1 MLQVGYKNV
10 SGRLGF
16 RPLRNLPR
24 HRVVFSELAV
34 DEQNTFKLQFPQSTF
49 VSIPSGLE
57 LLHRGFPFAFHFF
70 VTESA
75 EAHTP
80 ALENDNLYRWLTLLV
95 DNFPGFRVSTIALTR
110 MGGFIVEGDADILL
124 AGEELGEDIFAEG
137 NVVGGGLTAVLD

>member
-1 MLQVGYKNV
+1 MNKCSKLAAK
-10 SGRLGF
+10 SLAGRLGF

-24 HRVVFSELAV
+24 HRVVFSELAI

-57 LLHRGFPFAFHFF
+57 FLHRGFPFAFHFF

-80 ALENDNLYRWLTLLV
+80 ALENDHFNWRLTLTVANLP
-95 DNFPGFRVSTIALTR
+95 FARRKSVSCARESRFVIRRDLD
-110 MGGFIVEGDADILL
+110 VVL
-124 AGEELGEDIFAEG
+124 AVCDSCKC
-137 NVVGGGLTAVLD
+137 LDT